1 MFGKLIRSAMLTL
14 ALAGGATAAAGG
26 LAGMSAAAQELRIG
40 VGSAPVIQVQGRGYD
55 HRHDRWRER
64 ERGGCDARQALRK
77 ADRMGLR
84 RARVVDAGRRTVT
97 RTGSGVSRGVSISP
111 RLTKV
116 SAAGATTARMP

>member
-14 ALAGGATAAAGG
+14 ALAGGATAATGG

-84 RARVVDAGRRTVT
+84 RAHVVDAGRRTVT
-97 RTGSGVSRGVSISP
+97 VAGRDRGGRAMV
-111 RLTKV
+111 RF
-116 SAAGATTARMP
+116 ANARGCPVIGQR

>member
-26 LAGMSAAAQELRIG
+26 LAGMSAAAQEVRIG
-40 VGSAPVIQVQGRGYD
+40 VGSGPVIQVQGRGYD

-64 ERGGCDARQALRK
+64 DRDRGGCDARQALRK
-77 ADRMGLR
+77 ADRMGVH

-97 RTGSGVSRGVSISP
+97 VAGRDRGGRTFVRFANARGCPVIGQ
-111 RLTKV
+111 R
-116 SAAGATTARMP
+116 